1 MKRRSKTKF
10 TQIHV
15 SIPVRV
21 LEDLDD
27 TLDFKQS
34 RSRIITRLIQNALEG
49 DQVNIGSMT
58 KKQIVVALM
67 NQTDPDSSEYVLL
80 QSLLQIFSKQFEFFQ
95 NIPKRFDD
103 WIDHEITSSSSSD
116 VALLKRYVPDHIL
129 S

>member
-1 MKRRSKTKF
+1 MKRRSKTNTKF

-15 SIPVRV
+15 SIPMRV

-27 TLDFKQS
+27 SLDYNQS

-67 NQTDPDSSEYVLL
+67 NQTDPDSAEYVLL
-80 QSLLQIFSKQFEFFQ
+80 TSLLQVFSK
-95 NIPKRFDD
+95 
-103 WIDHEITSSSSSD
+103 
-116 VALLKRYVPDHIL
+116 
-129 S
+129 

>member
-34 RSRIITRLIQNALEG
+34 RSKLITNLVETYLTDGGFIGEAYSTRRLMAILTQRDDVDETMKTL
-49 DQVNIGSMT
+49 
-58 KKQIVVALM
+58 
-67 NQTDPDSSEYVLL
+67 
-80 QSLLQIFSKQFEFFQ
+80 LLQILTK
-95 NIPKRFDD
+95 
-103 WIDHEITSSSSSD
+103 
-116 VALLKRYVPDHIL
+116 
-129 S
+129 